1 MDDNVLE
8 YSKAYHDEYKQK
20 FNDNATEM
28 FDGWVKESKVNV
40 DENRKTAKEYREAK
54 ENLDNLDKRI
64 SKYKRLKGF
73 LIFLVVLG
81 FVATAIGALIIYGD
95 CNNIKTSGGA
105 YTGFGSTFWTGII
118 VAVVGLGLAIGMLV
132 LINKKIKPIL
142 ADANAEREKET
153 QRAKELLDTCFDQLR
168 PLYSLFRDS
177 ATAQLVQKTV
187 PIIKLDTN
195 FNMRRFDLLSGKYGL
210 CENLEENESTVGIF
224 SGEILGNPFIEER
237 RLKQEWGTETYTGSL
252 TIYWT
257 EVETDSEGNVRTVQR
272 SQTLYANVQK
282 PKPYYSYFTHLVYGN
297 EAAPDLCFTHEPSHA
312 EKMSEKEL
320 AKKVKKGEKELAKLE
335 KKALESGTTF
345 NSMGNVEFDIL
356 FGATDRNHDVQF
368 RLLFTPLAQKNML
381 HLMKTPQPF
390 GDDFY
395 LIKDHMLNFVA
406 SEHAQ
411 DWNFEIDSSD
421 FMFYD
426 IDMCKSAFLDF
437 NNKYFLNLYF
447 ELAPLMSIPLYQQ
460 YKPHEYIYRDNYP
473 RNYTSFEA
481 EVLSNALDED
491 LLKHPESA
499 TRAILKTALIN
510 TDEKVDNVLV
520 TAHSF
525 ATVDRVDYVSVYGGD
540 GYYHDVPVPWVEYI
554 AVEQSTPVGIVE
566 LEGDHNNDYNK
577 SNATKHNLYVTL
589 KD

>member
-8 YSKAYHDEYKQK
+8 YSKSYHSEYKQK
-20 FNDNATEM
+20 FHDNATEM

-54 ENLDNLDKRI
+54 ANLENLDKRI

-73 LIFLVVLG
+73 LIFLVVFG
-81 FVATAIGALIIYGD
+81 FVATAIGALL
-95 CNNIKTSGGA
+95 A
-105 YTGFGSTFWTGII
+105 YGSTKQQPADGEVVARFGGMFWGGVI
-118 VAVVGLGLAIGMLV
+118 VALVGLGLAIGMLI
-132 LINKKIKPIL
+132 LINKKIKPLL
-142 ADANAEREKET
+142 ADANAERDRESA
-153 QRAKELLDTCFDQLR
+153 RAQQLLDTCFEQLR
-168 PLYSLFRDS
+168 PLYSLYRDS
-177 ATAQLVQKTV
+177 ATSQLVQKTV

-195 FNMRRFDLLSGKYGL
+195 FNMRRYDLLSGKYGL
-210 CENLEENESTVGIF
+210 GENYEENESTIGVF

-237 RLKQEWGTETYTGSL
+237 RVKQEWGTQTYTGSL

-257 EVETDSEGNVRTVQR
+257 EVETDSDGNVRTVQR
-272 SQTLYANVQK
+272 SQTLYASVEK
-282 PKPYYSYFTHLVYGN
+282 PKPYYTYFTHLVYGN
-297 EAAPDLCFTHEPSHA
+297 EAAPDLSFTHEPSHA

-320 AKKVKKGEKELAKLE
+320 AKKVKKGEKELAKME
-335 KKALESGTTF
+335 KQALKEGKMF

-356 FGATDRNHDVQF
+356 FGATDRDHDVQF

-395 LIKDHMLNFVA
+395 MIKDHMLNFVA

-411 DWNFEIDSSD
+411 DWNFEVDSSD
-421 FMFYD
+421 YMLYD

-447 ELAPLMSIPLYQQ
+447 ELAPIMSIPLYQQ

-491 LLKHPESA
+491 LLKHSESA
-499 TRAILKTALIN
+499 TQAIMKTSLIN
-510 TDEKVDNVLV
+510 TDGEVDNVLV

-525 ATVDRVDYVSVYGGD
+525 ATLERTDYVSVYGGD
-540 GYYHDVPVPWVEYI
+540 GYYHDVPVNWIEYI
-554 AVEQSTPVGIVE
+554 AVEKSTPIGIVE
-566 LEGDHNNDYNK
+566 LEGDNNNSYNR